1 VTSTEFQI
9 IAELCAASATITAV
23 ICSYAPNVGRLMRV
37 MDRPDGARKLHDKAT
52 PLIGGLAILIPTFAI
67 SFLYCLVASKPLM
80 LLAVVASAVAL
91 IIGLIDDRASLSAN
105 WRVVSLTAVIALLL
119 IVDPLFILHTFVFK
133 IFGWSASISVPG
145 ALAAPLAM
153 LMILGFVNAGNM
165 ADGMNGQLLGSV
177 ILWSAFIVH
186 YLGADAD
193 LPFIILICSALVAL
207 VFNLRGRLFS
217 GSAGAYA
224 ATLFVG
230 LGAIA
235 AYRLSKGTMAAQM
248 PVYWF
253 WLPVIDCMRL
263 MVTRV
268 LDGKSP
274 FAADRNHFHHMLL
287 RHMRPRYALLVYLG
301 LLAAPGVAAMVSEEA
316 ASITLLLG
324 VCGYFA
330 FVTAEQHHLKV
341 AAGTSRASLHGIAGP
356 VHAVGH
362 QNSLA
367 D

>member
-1 VTSTEFQI
+1 MTGTEFLT
-9 IAELCAASATITAV
+9 IAKLCAVSAVITAV
-23 ICSYAPNVGRLMRV
+23 ICSYAPSVGRFLGV
-37 MDRPDGARKLHDKAT
+37 MDQPDGARKLHDKAT
-52 PLIGGLAILIPTFAI
+52 PLIGGLAVLVPTFAI

-80 LLAVVASAVAL
+80 LLAVVASAVVL
-91 IIGLIDDRASLSAN
+91 VIGLIDDRASLSAN
-105 WRVVSLTAVIALLL
+105 WRVVSLTAVIAALL
-119 IVDPLFILHTFVFK
+119 IADPLFTLHMFVFK
-133 IFGWSASISVPG
+133 IFGWSASIGVPN
-145 ALAAPLAM
+145 ALAAPLAL

-186 YLGADAD
+186 YLGADAG

-268 LDGKSP
+268 SEGKSP

-287 RHMRPRYALLVYLG
+287 RHMRPRYALLVYLS

-316 ASITLLLG
+316 ASITLLLCI
-324 VCGYFA
+324 CGYLV
-330 FVTAEQHHLKV
+330 FVTAELHHVKV
-341 AAGTSRASLHGIAGP
+341 AAGTSRAPLRGIAGP
-356 VHAVGH
+356 VHAVGQ

>member
-1 VTSTEFQI
+1 VTSTGFLT
-9 IAELCAASATITAV
+9 IAELCAVSAAVTAV
-23 ICSYAPNVGRLMRV
+23 ICNYAPNVGSLMRV
-37 MDRPDGARKLHDKAT
+37 MDHPDGARKLHDKAT
-52 PLIGGLAILIPTFAI
+52 PLIGGLALLIPTFAI
-67 SFLYCLVASKPLM
+67 SFLYCLVASKPPM
-80 LLAVVASAVAL
+80 LLAVVASAVVL
-91 IIGLIDDRASLSAN
+91 IIGLLDDRAGLSAN
-105 WRVVSLTAVIALLL
+105 WRVVSLTAVIAALLV
-119 IVDPLFILHTFVFK
+119 VDPLFILHTFVFK
-133 IFGWSASISVPG
+133 IFGWSPSISVPD

-177 ILWSAFIVH
+177 ILWSVFIVH
-186 YLGADAD
+186 YLGAEAG

-207 VFNLRGRLFS
+207 VFNLRGRLFA

-224 ATLFVG
+224 ASLFVG

-235 AYRLSKGTMAAQM
+235 AYRLSKGAMAAQT

-268 LDGKSP
+268 LEGKSP

-287 RHMRPRYALLVYLG
+287 RHMRPRYAPLVYLG

-316 ASITLLLG
+316 ASITLLLC
-324 VCGYFA
+324 VCGYLA
-330 FVTAEQHHLKV
+330 FVTAELHQVKV
-341 AAGTSRASLHGIAGP
+341 APGTSRAPLHGIAGS